1 MEYEE
6 DDLSEIN
13 TSDID
18 WGEEPDDLSDD
29 GEDQELQ
36 SCYENDSEISY
47 ARHHEEVGDEPE
59 SLEQSLSRS
68 ISRWNEEDTPIKYS
82 WSRPSSPW
90 TDYGGEKE
98 DDVSDDVVLKNS
110 GFFKLVEKGNR
121 LNGENIHLTERR
133 TELREFIVSDS
144 CFPLLPWLL
153 TPYQGKPLP
162 LPQTQFNRSHCE
174 TTKPGH
180 MELWKLK
187 DTWRIING
195 VMWRPDRNM
204 LPKMIFVCCLLH
216 NILLDMDDQTLDDS
230 LLYHQHDVVFYDH
243 SSL

>member
-1 MEYEE
+1 MKKTHLNRSLAVF
-6 DDLSEIN
+6 LSPIK
-13 TSDID
+13 
-18 WGEEPDDLSDD
+18 LSHWLD
-29 GEDQELQ
+29 GEKNFSMVLQ
-36 SCYENDSEISY
+36 
-47 ARHHEEVGDEPE
+47 AVRGPGH
-59 SLEQSLSRS
+59 
-68 ISRWNEEDTPIKYS
+68 
-82 WSRPSSPW
+82 
-90 TDYGGEKE
+90 
-98 DDVSDDVVLKNS
+98 DVPRC
-110 GFFKLVEKGNR
+110 FFKLVEKRNR
-121 LNGENIHLTERR
+121 LNGENIHLIERR

-162 LPQTQFNRSHCE
+162 VPQTQFNRSHCE